1 MGITRRSADPA
12 GITNASG
19 EPEITLEVEGL
30 TLSAMP
36 PKAPKAK
43 VAGPT
48 PPDEP
53 DRGATL

>member
-36 PKAPKAK
+36 PRAPRAKAPAT
-43 VAGPT
+43 T

-53 DRGATL
+53 GRGATL